1 MLASAID
8 RGAPA
13 VSVNGYYTENVLST
27 SIDSTNSF
35 SADTFAV
42 TLAIG
47 TEPFNSATFW
57 SSISQAYIEIFSRDM
72 TVCLITGM
80 ADTVQ
85 IDLLQGVVKIEGRD
99 LSSRLIDTSP
109 EQDFVNQTAAEI
121 VTSIAS
127 KHGLVA
133 NVVPTVGM
141 TGRFYGDNFTRLS
154 ISKFSRNRSEWDL
167 VVQLARECEYDVYV
181 SGQVLNF
188 QPATLS
194 NEAASVLTPD
204 MLSSLRVERT
214 LWISDSP
221 AVQMSTWSSQ
231 DLAVYRQTIGS
242 AAGGSAYIFTGSN
255 LTANQVSQ
263 YTSRYLDEI
272 SRMRQVISAEMPWMD
287 SVNTRAPIYL
297 YGTGGIL
304 DGLYR
309 VDHVERQFSAATG
322 SRQHLILSKPNA

>member
-1 MLASAID
+1 
-8 RGAPA
+8 
-13 VSVNGYYTENVLST
+13 VSVNGDYMENVLST
-27 SIDSTNSF
+27 TVASTNSF
-35 SADTFAV
+35 SADTFSV

-47 TEPFNSATFW
+47 TEPFHGLTFW
-57 SSISQAYIEIFSRDM
+57 SSVAESYIEIFSSDM

-80 ADTVQ
+80 ADTVL
-85 IDLLQGVVKIEGRD
+85 IDLLQGTVKIEGRD

-109 EQDFVNQTAAEI
+109 EQDFVNQTAADI

-127 KHGLVA
+127 KHGLAA

-154 ISKFSRNRSEWDL
+154 ISKFSRIRSEWDL

-181 SGQVLNF
+181 SGQILF
-188 QPATLS
+188 FEPATIS
-194 NEAASVLTPD
+194 GEAAAVLTPD
-204 MLSSLRVERT
+204 MVSSLRVERT

-231 DLAVYRQTIGS
+231 DLAVYRQTDGS
-242 AAGGSAYIFTGSN
+242 AAGSSAYVFTGSN

-263 YTSRYLDEI
+263 DTARYLNEI
-272 SRMRQVISAEMPWMD
+272 SRMRQVISVEMPWMD
-287 SVNTRAPIYL
+287 SASTRAPIYL
-297 YGTGGIL
+297 YGVGSVLNGI
-304 DGLYR
+304 YR
-309 VDHVERQFSAATG
+309 VDHVERQFSASSG